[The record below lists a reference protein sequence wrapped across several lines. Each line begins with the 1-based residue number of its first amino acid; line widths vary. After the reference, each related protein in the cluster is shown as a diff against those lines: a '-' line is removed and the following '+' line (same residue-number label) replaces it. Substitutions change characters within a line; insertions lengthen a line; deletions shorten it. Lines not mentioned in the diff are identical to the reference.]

1 VYAWVHQQLGS
12 LHAARAGVMHSCWR
26 AGCCASCR
34 QRGAWHCSHLL
45 LLLLLLPL
53 PLQDCVRLPHLVVVP
68 LTTLSNW
75 ERELATWA
83 PYLRVVSLHGSAASR
98 QLLLDHAMFTPHE
111 PGSGR
116 GRAAWQ
122 VCSWCAVTVQ
132 LTHCCTDMV
141 VCTCDSKACWVIDTR
156 WLAG

>member
-1 VYAWVHQQLGS
+1 MDTQQRDRP
-12 LHAARAGVMHSCWR
+12 HAACAVVLQ
-26 AGCCASCR
+26 ASCCLEVLS
-34 QRGAWHCSHLL
+34 AAAAAALS
-45 LLLLLLPL
+45 
-53 PLQDCVRLPHLVVVP
+53 LQDCVRLPHLVVVP

-122 VCSWCAVTVQ
+122 VRYC
-132 LTHCCTDMV
+132 
-141 VCTCDSKACWVIDTR
+141 
-156 WLAG
+156 

>member
-1 VYAWVHQQLGS
+1 MMHACYVCRLLCQLQAAWRLALLS
-12 LHAARAGVMHSCWR
+12 AAA
-26 AGCCASCR
+26 AA
-34 QRGAWHCSHLL
+34 A
-45 LLLLLLPL
+45 PAA

-122 VCSWCAVTVQ
+122 VCCSCPW
-132 LTHCCTDMV
+132 LHRNRCTALLVLMCV
-141 VCTCDSKACWVIDTR
+141 LITALCVGC
-156 WLAG
+156 WLANGQGLCDEH